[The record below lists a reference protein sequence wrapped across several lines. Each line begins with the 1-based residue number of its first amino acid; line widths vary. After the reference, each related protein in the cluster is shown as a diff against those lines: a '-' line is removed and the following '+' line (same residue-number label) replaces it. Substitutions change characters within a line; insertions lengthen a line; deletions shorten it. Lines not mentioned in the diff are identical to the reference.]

1 MISRLLSIAGNTF
14 IESLRR
20 PVFLSVLGT
29 VCVLLSLNPAISTLT
44 LGEDD
49 KLLVDLG
56 LSTILL
62 GGLFLS
68 AFISS
73 GSISQEIDSKTILTI
88 LSKPVG
94 KFCFIAGKYLGTCA
108 AISLAVWIWSLVFLL
123 GIRHG
128 AISTAWDN
136 TDGPVLLFGLGGAAL
151 AVAIA
156 SWGNYS
162 RRWNFPTTVSLL
174 LAAFLAF
181 AWLLVLL
188 TGKDWSLQ
196 GLHTEFAAGEKQL
209 GQVLLALALA
219 LQALWLLAA
228 ISIAC
233 STRLGQLSTL
243 LVTFGVFL
251 LGLSSDAL
259 FGGPGREKPLAALA
273 YRLTPNLQF
282 HWLAD
287 ALSLGNPVSGSYL
300 LLVSGYTILF
310 SGAILCL
317 ATALFEGK
325 EAG

>member
-136 TDGPVLLFGLGGAAL
+136 TDGPVLLFGLGGTAL
-151 AVAIA
+151 AVAIS
-156 SWGNYS
+156 SW
-162 RRWNFPTTVSLL
+162 
-174 LAAFLAF
+174 
-181 AWLLVLL
+181 
-188 TGKDWSLQ
+188 
-196 GLHTEFAAGEKQL
+196 
-209 GQVLLALALA
+209 
-219 LQALWLLAA
+219 
-228 ISIAC
+228 
-233 STRLGQLSTL
+233 
-243 LVTFGVFL
+243 
-251 LGLSSDAL
+251 
-259 FGGPGREKPLAALA
+259 
-273 YRLTPNLQF
+273 
-282 HWLAD
+282 
-287 ALSLGNPVSGSYL
+287 
-300 LLVSGYTILF
+300 
-310 SGAILCL
+310 
-317 ATALFEGK
+317 
-325 EAG
+325 